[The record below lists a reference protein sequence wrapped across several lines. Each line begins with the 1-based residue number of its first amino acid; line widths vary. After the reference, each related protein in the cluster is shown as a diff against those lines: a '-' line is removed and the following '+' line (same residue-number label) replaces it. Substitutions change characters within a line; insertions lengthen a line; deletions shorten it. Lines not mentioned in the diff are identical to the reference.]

1 MVWKLSQSLPAEQS
15 NAVEGLCGQLASA
28 ALRVPFFVV
37 WKLSQSLP
45 AEQSKAVEGLCGQ
58 LASAAL
64 RVPFVRHV

>member
-1 MVWKLSQSLPAEQS
+1 M
-15 NAVEGLCGQLASA
+15 
-28 ALRVPFFVV
+28 V

-64 RVPFVRHV
+64 RVPFFGFRETCLMVTRAKVTTRSKSGDEKPML